1 MSECMDTATVDWLT
15 IHFLPHEA
23 QLRRMLRRVCSGP
36 AEIDDVVQETC
47 YRILS
52 MGSLAHVREPKPF
65 IFRAARNIMLDKI
78 RRDAVVSIE
87 AMANLEELEVADA
100 APSPERV
107 VFARAELQWVLGLV
121 ANLPERCRNVFRARR
136 LHGLSQQ
143 ETAAT
148 LGLTDSVVEHEMMK
162 GMRLMSD
169 MIARHGMEQAAH
181 GSIGMATATTAA
193 GARSRQQVNNKRNAY
208 D

>member
-1 MSECMDTATVDWLT
+1 MSECVDTATVDWLT

-23 QLRRMLRRVCSGP
+23 ALRRMLRRICSGP

-52 MGSLAHVREPKPF
+52 MHSLAHVRDPKPF
-65 IFRAARNIMLDKI
+65 MFRAAKNIMLDKL

-87 AMANLEELEVADA
+87 AMASLEELDIADA

-107 VFARAELQWVLGLV
+107 VFARDELKWVIGLV
-121 ANLPERCRNVFRARR
+121 AKLPERCRQVFRARR

-143 ETAAT
+143 ETAQT

-169 MIARHGMEQAAH
+169 MIARYGMD
-181 GSIGMATATTAA
+181 STATP
-193 GARSRQQVNNKRNAY
+193 ARADDSNVDNSRKRANRRRNGN